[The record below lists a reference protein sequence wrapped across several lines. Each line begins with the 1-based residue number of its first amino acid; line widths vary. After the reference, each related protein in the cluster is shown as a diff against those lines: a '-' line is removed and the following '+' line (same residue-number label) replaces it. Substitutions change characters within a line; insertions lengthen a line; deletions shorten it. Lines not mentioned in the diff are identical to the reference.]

1 MRRCLSCRSDRR
13 EGGKSSAAWVPEMFA
28 CSGPGAPA
36 AIARSVEIGYT
47 HAGIAGG
54 LLLAS
59 VALLAVARRGWA
71 FPAIL
76 LGLLVIHPAWTISVI
91 DGDCGYLR
99 RDASWVVTVV
109 GALTIFFQVAFSA
122 WVIVRRAQ
130 PDAAGDYDESPEGS
144 VKDGRGGI
152 EPGD

>member
-1 MRRCLSCRSDRR
+1 MASRRRS
-13 EGGKSSAAWVPEMFA
+13 GVVEMFA

-71 FPAIL
+71 LPAIL
-76 LGLLVIHPAWTISVI
+76 LGLLIIHPAWTISVI
-91 DGDCGYLR
+91 EGDCGYLR
-99 RDASWVVTVV
+99 RDGSWVVTVA
-109 GALTIFFQVAFSA
+109 GGLTVLCQVAFSV
-122 WVIVRRAQ
+122 WVIVRRAR
-130 PDAAGDYDESPEGS
+130 PGAAGDYDESRDGS
-144 VKDGRGGI
+144 VQDGRGGGN
-152 EPGD
+152 EPGS